1 MNKYERHAYL
11 YSAWSALIVP
21 TFLTAYAIWV
31 QITHG
36 NDAWLSFF
44 KFVSILLPMA
54 AIYAAIG
61 FYIRELFR
69 YVSKRIFQFKLF
81 QKDDTQ
87 MPTTQFLLWHD
98 TKLPKEMKTLVRERV
113 LQDYGFKMLTEEEER
128 ENEHEARLNIVS
140 AVGLIRQSLRQN
152 SILEQS
158 NYRYGFQRNLL
169 GGLVCVAIL
178 TLLIQIF
185 ALIVDGGISAELM
198 IGLLIVLLQGAL
210 AFLQLQEA
218 AEGYAKTLFEVYVSS
233 KEKNS

>member
-21 TFLTAYAIWV
+21 TFLTAYAIWI
-31 QITHG
+31 QMTHG
-36 NDAWLSFF
+36 NDAWFAFL

-54 AIYAAIG
+54 VIYAAIG

-69 YVSKRIFQFKLF
+69 YVSKKVFQFKLF
-81 QKDDTQ
+81 RKDETK

-98 TKLPKEMKTLVRERV
+98 TKLPQEMKRSVRERV
-113 LQDYGFKMLTEEEER
+113 LQDYNYQMFTDRKEK
-128 ENEHEARLNIVS
+128 ENEYEARLNIVG

-178 TLLIQIF
+178 ILFIQIF
-185 ALIVDGGISAELM
+185 ALIVGIGMSTELM
-198 IGLLIVLLQGAL
+198 IGLLIVSLQGTL
-210 AFLQLQEA
+210 AFLQLREA
-218 AEGYAKTLFEVYVSS
+218 AERYAWTLFEVYVSN
-233 KEKNS
+233 KEKKS

>member
-11 YSAWSALIVP
+11 YSAWAALFV
-21 TFLTAYAIWV
+21 TAYAIWV

-36 NDAWLSFF
+36 NEAWLAFF
-44 KFVSILLPMA
+44 KFLSILLPMA
-54 AIYAAIG
+54 IIYAAIG

-69 YVSKRIFQFKLF
+69 YVSKRVFQFKLF

-87 MPTTQFLLWHD
+87 MPTTQYLLWHD
-98 TKLPKEMKTLVRERV
+98 TKLPREMKTLVRERV
-113 LQDYGFKMLTEEEER
+113 FQDYGYMMLTAEEER
-128 ENEHEARLNIVS
+128 NNEYEARLNIVG

-152 SILEQS
+152 PILEQS

-178 TLLIQIF
+178 TLFIQIF
-185 ALIVDGGISAELM
+185 ALIVGIGISTELM

-210 AFLQLQEA
+210 AFLQLREA
-218 AEGYAKTLFEVYVSS
+218 AGGYARTLFEVYASN

>member
-1 MNKYERHAYL
+1 
-11 YSAWSALIVP
+11 
-21 TFLTAYAIWV
+21 
-31 QITHG
+31 
-36 NDAWLSFF
+36 
-44 KFVSILLPMA
+44 MA

>member
-21 TFLTAYAIWV
+21 TFLTAYAIWI
-31 QITHG
+31 QMTHG
-36 NDAWLSFF
+36 NDAWLAFL

-54 AIYAAIG
+54 VIYAAIG

-69 YVSKRIFQFKLF
+69 YVSKKVFQFKLF
-81 QKDDTQ
+81 QKDETR

-98 TKLPKEMKTLVRERV
+98 TKLPQEMKRLVREKV
-113 LQDYGFKMLTEEEER
+113 LQDYNYQMFTDKEEDD
-128 ENEHEARLNIVS
+128 NEHEARLNIVG

-178 TLLIQIF
+178 ILFIQIF
-185 ALIVDGGISAELM
+185 ALIVGIGMSTELM
-198 IGLLIVLLQGAL
+198 IGLLIVSLQGTL
-210 AFLQLQEA
+210 AFLQLREV
-218 AEGYAKTLFEVYVSS
+218 AERYAWTLFEVYVSN
-233 KEKNS
+233 KEKKS

>member
-69 YVSKRIFQFKLF
+69 YVSKRMFQFKLF

-113 LQDYGFKMLTEEEER
+113 LQDYGYKMLTEEEE
-128 ENEHEARLNIVS
+128 EKNEHEARLNIVS

-152 SILEQS
+152 PILEQS

-178 TLLIQIF
+178 TLFIQIF
-185 ALIVDGGISAELM
+185 ALIVGLGMRAELM

-210 AFLQLQEA
+210 AFLQLREA
-218 AEGYAKTLFEVYVSS
+218 AEGYTRTLFEVYVSN
-233 KEKNS
+233 KEKKS

>member
-11 YSAWSALIVP
+11 YSAWAALIVP
-21 TFLTAYAIWV
+21 TFVTAYAIWV

-36 NDAWLSFF
+36 NEAWLAFF
-44 KFVSILLPMA
+44 KFLSILLPMA
-54 AIYAAIG
+54 IIYAAIG

-69 YVSKRIFQFKLF
+69 YVSKRVFQFKLF

-87 MPTTQFLLWHD
+87 MPTTQYLLWHD
-98 TKLPKEMKTLVRERV
+98 TKLPREMKTLVRERV
-113 LQDYGFKMLTEEEER
+113 FQDYGYMMLTAEEER
-128 ENEHEARLNIVS
+128 NNEYEARLNIVG

-152 SILEQS
+152 PILEQS

-178 TLLIQIF
+178 TLFIQIF
-185 ALIVDGGISAELM
+185 ALIVGIGISAELM

-210 AFLQLQEA
+210 AFLQLREA
-218 AEGYAKTLFEVYVSS
+218 AGGYARTLFEVYASN

>member
-36 NDAWLSFF
+36 NDVWLAFL

-69 YVSKRIFQFKLF
+69 YVSKKVFQSNLF
-81 QKDDTQ
+81 RKDDTQ

-98 TKLPKEMKTLVRERV
+98 TTLSKEIKMLVRNRV
-113 LQDYGFKMLTEEEER
+113 LQDYEYKMFTEEEE
-128 ENEHEARLNIVS
+128 EKNEYEARLNIVG
-140 AVGLIRQSLRQN
+140 AVGLIRQSLRHDL
-152 SILEQS
+152 ILEQS

-169 GGLVCVAIL
+169 GGLVCVTIL
-178 TLLIQIF
+178 ILFIQIF
-185 ALIVDGGISAELM
+185 ALIVGIGMSTEQM
-198 IGLLIVLLQGAL
+198 IGLLIVLLQGML
-210 AFLQLQEA
+210 AFLQLRETA
-218 AEGYAKTLFEVYVSS
+218 NGYARTLFEVYVSN

>member
-1 MNKYERHAYL
+1 MNKYECHAYL

-21 TFLTAYAIWV
+21 TFLTTYAIWV

-36 NDAWLSFF
+36 NDAWLAFL

-54 AIYAAIG
+54 VIYAAIG

-69 YVSKRIFQFKLF
+69 YVSKKVFQFKLF
-81 QKDDTQ
+81 RKDETK

-98 TKLPKEMKTLVRERV
+98 TKLPQEIKRLVRERV
-113 LQDYGFKMLTEEEER
+113 LQDYNYQMFTDRKEK
-128 ENEHEARLNIVS
+128 ENEYEARLNIVG

-178 TLLIQIF
+178 ILFIQIF
-185 ALIVDGGISAELM
+185 ALIVGIGMSTELM

-210 AFLQLQEA
+210 AFLQLRET
-218 AEGYAKTLFEVYVSS
+218 AEEYAKTLFEVYASN